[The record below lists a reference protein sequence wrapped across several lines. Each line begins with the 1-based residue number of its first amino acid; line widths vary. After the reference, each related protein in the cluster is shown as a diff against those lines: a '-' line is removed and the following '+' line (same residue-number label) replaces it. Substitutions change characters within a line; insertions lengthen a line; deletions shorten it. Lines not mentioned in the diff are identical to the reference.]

1 MNSICIGIILIFL
14 LVSTQSYTL
23 PPSSTESP
31 NNNDCVGTDCLS
43 TESGEQVPVVELTTT
58 GNTKDAYLCEC
69 SQESHE
75 TSRDKADDSSDEC
88 TNICTTAL
96 EMNQFQENSNLIH
109 PNDIAALNY
118 YRRAFDRYKEGN
130 DTNFEK
136 IQTRVR
142 HHLLKTY
149 GWEMADVERLLQWK
163 WIPHDKN
170 GFRLAGLP
178 LKVPV
183 PRNGKVYS
191 TVGGISF
198 HENGSFWFN
207 LMEAK
212 DKPALFNS
220 DDVELVMKRGITSA
234 SFSLDPPLNS
244 DIPHPFQKTTWIPHD
259 ALAGTDFLS
268 TLLHADL
275 WLKNMDVRME
285 MSDRFPFHIRPI
297 HENSSSAPSSDL
309 YQRLLKKDE
318 LKDDVVS
325 SATRVW
331 IQSGPIKYNR
341 IEQDNIT
348 TYILGPPNMQVKYES
363 YIRYYI
369 KVGVKNHCFVSN
381 LHYRQVKNNVT
392 GLIDT
397 YLGGSSPW
405 HDHFTTILTD
415 NYNEFGYYFPE
426 FLRLG
431 ELSKLIGVAL
441 IFQHHYRK
449 LREILSPA
457 SLDSVAKDLNT
468 SNLRKQVFNGVWPLV
483 TDVRVENALD
493 RLILEQ
499 GFQLSNKHNIQ
510 NLGTA
515 RLHIREQLTKL
526 QNNQIKKIAEAISTA
541 FNISVHAISST
552 AIDTYLRNASADAEN
567 ALLNEIVSGY
577 S

>member
-96 EMNQFQENSNLIH
+96 EMNQFQ
-109 PNDIAALNY
+109 
-118 YRRAFDRYKEGN
+118 
-130 DTNFEK
+130 
-136 IQTRVR
+136 
-142 HHLLKTY
+142 
-149 GWEMADVERLLQWK
+149 
-163 WIPHDKN
+163 
-170 GFRLAGLP
+170 
-178 LKVPV
+178 
-183 PRNGKVYS
+183 
-191 TVGGISF
+191 
-198 HENGSFWFN
+198 
-207 LMEAK
+207 
-212 DKPALFNS
+212 
-220 DDVELVMKRGITSA
+220 
-234 SFSLDPPLNS
+234 
-244 DIPHPFQKTTWIPHD
+244 
-259 ALAGTDFLS
+259 
-268 TLLHADL
+268 
-275 WLKNMDVRME
+275 
-285 MSDRFPFHIRPI
+285 
-297 HENSSSAPSSDL
+297 
-309 YQRLLKKDE
+309 
-318 LKDDVVS
+318 
-325 SATRVW
+325 
-331 IQSGPIKYNR
+331 
-341 IEQDNIT
+341 
-348 TYILGPPNMQVKYES
+348 
-363 YIRYYI
+363 
-369 KVGVKNHCFVSN
+369 
-381 LHYRQVKNNVT
+381 
-392 GLIDT
+392 
-397 YLGGSSPW
+397 
-405 HDHFTTILTD
+405 
-415 NYNEFGYYFPE
+415 
-426 FLRLG
+426 G